1 MELPPTKMELTGE
14 NPKSIAPETV
24 VIPEGD
30 FLMGSTNGAPN
41 ESPMHRVWIDAFAIA
56 KYPVTNL
63 EYATFME
70 MTGHSPPRFWRETKF
85 QGENQPVVGPS
96 WFDAA
101 AYCEW
106 LRDLTC
112 RAYRLPTEAER
123 EKAARGGLEECEY
136 PWGNELPHDHLGGR
150 NAPHFPVGTDGP
162 NGYGLYN
169 MSEGVHEWCADWY
182 DASYYTISPAQNPM
196 GPARGSRRAARG
208 GSWRHRVRFAR
219 CAARSSLTPD
229 KQFSDFGFR
238 CALTID

>member
-1 MELPPTKMELTGE
+1 MEFPPTKMESTFE

-41 ESPMHRVWIDAFAIA
+41 ESPIHRVWIDAFAIA

-96 WFDAA
+96 WFDAV

-150 NAPHFPVGTDGP
+150 NARHFPVGNRWPQRVRPVQYVGRRPRMVCGLVRCHLLQHITGAKP
-162 NGYGLYN
+162 NG
-169 MSEGVHEWCADWY
+169 AR
-182 DASYYTISPAQNPM
+182 ARQPA
-196 GPARGSRRAARG
+196 GSTRRVVAAP
-208 GSWRHRVRFAR
+208 HPVRPLCR
-219 CAARSSLTPD
+219 TQQPRT
-229 KQFSDFGFR
+229 R
-238 CALTID
+238 